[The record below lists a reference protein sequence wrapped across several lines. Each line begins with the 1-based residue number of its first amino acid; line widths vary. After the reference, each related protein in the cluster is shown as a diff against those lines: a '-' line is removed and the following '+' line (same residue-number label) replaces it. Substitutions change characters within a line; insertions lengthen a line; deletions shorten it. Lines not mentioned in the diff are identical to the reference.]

1 MSSLWFRF
9 PIFFS
14 AKVGQMDLS
23 TAICIFVHCL
33 VAILTGMRLR
43 VKEWLCVF
51 CSASGCLVL
60 LGLAFDF
67 ADACSD
73 SFSPSPMLA
82 RADACLAFGVCG
94 LGSSYFTSLFVLDSL
109 LESAAWGARYF
120 SLTLLSTTRV
130 IDEHYGTAYGCQV
143 SILFSWSL
151 KSRYRLSLFGAFCW

>member
-1 MSSLWFRF
+1 
-9 PIFFS
+9 
-14 AKVGQMDLS
+14 MDLS

-73 SFSPSPMLA
+73 LFSPSPMLA
-82 RADACLAFGVCG
+82 RADACLAFGVCS

-109 LESAAWGARYF
+109 LEFAVWGARYF
-120 SLTLLSTTRV
+120 SLALLSTTRV
-130 IDEHYGTAYGCQV
+130 IDEHYNLRHDIRLSSLDSFFLETKV
-143 SILFSWSL
+143 SIPLESL
-151 KSRYRLSLFGAFCW
+151 W